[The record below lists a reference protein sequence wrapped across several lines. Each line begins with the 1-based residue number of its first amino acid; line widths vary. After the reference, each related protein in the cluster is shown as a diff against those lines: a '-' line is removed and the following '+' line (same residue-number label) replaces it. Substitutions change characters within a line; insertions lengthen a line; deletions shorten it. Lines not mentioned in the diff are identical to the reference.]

1 MTNKKPLRV
10 IRNGRKRLL
19 SSAVTSSRPLPV
31 LPDELIREIL
41 LRLPARSLLRLQS
54 VCSSWRTLISSS
66 QFANDHVRRSIAA
79 DPCFRRHEKPCLY
92 WIGILIA
99 GNWGFLIASGF
110 GYDHVNDKYKLVEIL
125 HEITKCAIRIYT
137 FCRNPCKSAIQ
148 DIPIGSI
155 KGDGRGVFV
164 PGTATLNWIRSHS
177 TIDFLVLSL
186 NLVNEIFT
194 EFSMPLNNQY
204 NKTIFPQLCLLR
216 NCLACFNHEKI
227 HWSVWVMKEY
237 GVSQSWTKFVII
249 PCHPRLSSRLSGD
262 HLRPLYIWK
271 NVIMAVTSSSKIVLY
286 NFDNGSFKFPV
297 LEPTSASPSVGLY
310 VHIYHESLVSP
321 SYRGLQVAH
330 LKSG

>member
-79 DPCFRRHEKPCLY
+79 DPS
-92 WIGILIA
+92 
-99 GNWGFLIASGF
+99 SGF